1 MSSKLNKSEIIPG
14 SFLSKF
20 ELKKRLNLLGI
31 EPFIPNDN
39 TFYLN
44 EKSILINQYD
54 TAIKEEQNFE
64 KIKDILEKD
73 KKIEFINLNNKR
85 FPSKINLKNNYNN
98 NNLMPKNL
106 NNTFNNYNQ
115 SLTIYDENI
124 NNNNNKNN
132 ETYFSFNFND
142 FSDFP
147 NKKNNNNYNIN
158 NNNYDSF
165 YNSNIMNEN
174 IQQPK
179 RKFYLKELFL
189 IPFVGCVTGSIYIF
203 SQYGKR
209 TEIENLINRI
219 DFKLIKQT
227 FYNLFN
233 ISKNYTKIFTRKF
246 IENLDTYFKFISNGI
261 NQILD
266 KGILYNINLFIILL
280 LVMFVFWNFFKYVFR
295 KQINDNKIQLK

>member
-73 KKIEFINLNNKR
+73 KKIELMNLNHKR
-85 FPSKINLKNNYNN
+85 YPLKNNNN
-98 NNLMPKNL
+98 NNYFMPKHA
-106 NNTFNNYNQ
+106 NNSFNNFNNQ
-115 SLTIYDENI
+115 LTIYDENM
-124 NNNNNKNN
+124 NNNIDNKTND
-132 ETYFSFNFND
+132 TYFSFNFND

-147 NKKNNNNYNIN
+147 LHSEKKKNNNYTIN
-158 NNNYDSF
+158 NN
-165 YNSNIMNEN
+165 EN
-174 IQQPK
+174 VQPK
-179 RKFYLKELFL
+179 RKFFFKELIL

-219 DFKLIKQT
+219 DLNLIKQT

-246 IENLDTYFKFISNGI
+246 IENIDIYFKFICKGI
-261 NQILD
+261 IQILD
-266 KGILYNINLFIILL
+266 NGILYNIILFILLL
-280 LVMFVFWNFFKYVFR
+280 LVMFVFWHFFKYVFR
-295 KQINDNKIQLK
+295 KQK

>member
-124 NNNNNKNN
+124 NNNNKNN

-147 NKKNNNNYNIN
+147 NKKTNNNYNIN

-233 ISKNYTKIFTRKF
+233 ISKNYRKIFTRKF

-266 KGILYNINLFIILL
+266 KGILYNINLFIIFL

>member
-14 SFLSKF
+14 SFLNKF

-73 KKIEFINLNNKR
+73 KKIELMNLNQKR
-85 FPSKINLKNNYNN
+85 YPLKNNNN
-98 NNLMPKNL
+98 NNYFMPKHA
-106 NNTFNNYNQ
+106 NNSFNNINNQ
-115 SLTIYDENI
+115 LTIYDENM
-124 NNNNNKNN
+124 NNNIDNKTNDI
-132 ETYFSFNFND
+132 YFSFNFND

-147 NKKNNNNYNIN
+147 LHSEKKKNNNYIIN
-158 NNNYDSF
+158 NN
-165 YNSNIMNEN
+165 EN
-174 IQQPK
+174 VQPK
-179 RKFYLKELFL
+179 RKFFLKELIL

-219 DFKLIKQT
+219 DLNLIKQT

-246 IENLDTYFKFISNGI
+246 IENIDIYFKFICKGI
-261 NQILD
+261 IQILD
-266 KGILYNINLFIILL
+266 NGILYNIILFILLL
-280 LVMFVFWNFFKYVFR
+280 LVMFVFWHFFKYVFR
-295 KQINDNKIQLK
+295 KQK

>member
-73 KKIEFINLNNKR
+73 KKIELMNLNQKR
-85 FPSKINLKNNYNN
+85 YPLKNNNN
-98 NNLMPKNL
+98 NNYFMPKHA
-106 NNTFNNYNQ
+106 NNSFNNINNQ
-115 SLTIYDENI
+115 LTIYDENM
-124 NNNNNKNN
+124 NNNIDNKTND
-132 ETYFSFNFND
+132 TYFSFNFND

-147 NKKNNNNYNIN
+147 LHSEKKKNNNYIIN
-158 NNNYDSF
+158 NN
-165 YNSNIMNEN
+165 EN
-174 IQQPK
+174 VQPK
-179 RKFYLKELFL
+179 RKFFLKELIL

-219 DFKLIKQT
+219 DLNLIKQT

-246 IENLDTYFKFISNGI
+246 IENIDIYFKFICKGI
-261 NQILD
+261 IQILD
-266 KGILYNINLFIILL
+266 NGILYNIILFILLL
-280 LVMFVFWNFFKYVFR
+280 LVMFVFWHFFKYVFR
-295 KQINDNKIQLK
+295 KQK

>member
-14 SFLSKF
+14 SFLNKF

-54 TAIKEEQNFE
+54 TAIKDEQNYE

-73 KKIEFINLNNKR
+73 KKIELMNLNNKR
-85 FPSKINLKNNYNN
+85 YPLKNNNNNNYFMPKHKNNSFNNYNN
-98 NNLMPKNL
+98 H
-106 NNTFNNYNQ
+106 

-124 NNNNNKNN
+124 NNNNIDSKNN
-132 ETYFSFNFND
+132 DTYFSFNFND

-147 NKKNNNNYNIN
+147 LHNENKKNNNNNYNIN
-158 NNNYDSF
+158 NN
-165 YNSNIMNEN
+165 EN
-174 IQQPK
+174 IQPK
-179 RKFYLKELFL
+179 RKFFLKEFIL

-219 DFKLIKQT
+219 DLNLIKQT
-227 FYNLFN
+227 IYNLFN

-246 IENLDTYFKFISNGI
+246 IENIDIYFKFISNGI
-261 NQILD
+261 TQILD
-266 KGILYNINLFIILL
+266 KGIIYNIILFIILL
-280 LVMFVFWNFFKYVFR
+280 LVMFVFWHFFKYVFR
-295 KQINDNKIQLK
+295 KQINNNKVQLK

>member
-73 KKIEFINLNNKR
+73 KKIELMNLNQKR
-85 FPSKINLKNNYNN
+85 YPLKNNNKNN
-98 NNLMPKNL
+98 YFMPKHA
-106 NNTFNNYNQ
+106 NNSFNNINNQ
-115 SLTIYDENI
+115 LTIYDENM
-124 NNNNNKNN
+124 NNNIDNKTND
-132 ETYFSFNFND
+132 TYFSFNFND

-147 NKKNNNNYNIN
+147 LHSEKKKNNNYIIN
-158 NNNYDSF
+158 NN
-165 YNSNIMNEN
+165 EN
-174 IQQPK
+174 VQPK
-179 RKFYLKELFL
+179 RKFFLKELIL

-219 DFKLIKQT
+219 DLNLIKQT

-246 IENLDTYFKFISNGI
+246 IENIDIYFKFICKGI
-261 NQILD
+261 IQILD
-266 KGILYNINLFIILL
+266 NGILYNIILFILLL
-280 LVMFVFWNFFKYVFR
+280 LVMFVFWHFFKYVFR
-295 KQINDNKIQLK
+295 KQK

>member
-14 SFLSKF
+14 SFLNKF

-73 KKIEFINLNNKR
+73 KKIELMNLNHKR
-85 FPSKINLKNNYNN
+85 YPLKNNNN
-98 NNLMPKNL
+98 NNYFMPKHA
-106 NNTFNNYNQ
+106 NNSFNNFNNQ
-115 SLTIYDENI
+115 LTIYDENM
-124 NNNNNKNN
+124 NNNIDNKTND
-132 ETYFSFNFND
+132 TYFSFNFND

-147 NKKNNNNYNIN
+147 LHSEKKKNNNYTIN
-158 NNNYDSF
+158 NN
-165 YNSNIMNEN
+165 EN
-174 IQQPK
+174 VQPK
-179 RKFYLKELFL
+179 RKFFFKELIL

-219 DFKLIKQT
+219 DLNLIKQT

-246 IENLDTYFKFISNGI
+246 IENIDIYFKFICKGI
-261 NQILD
+261 IQILD
-266 KGILYNINLFIILL
+266 NGILYNIILFILLL
-280 LVMFVFWNFFKYVFR
+280 LVMFVFWHFFKYVFR
-295 KQINDNKIQLK
+295 KQK

>member
-124 NNNNNKNN
+124 NKHLQRFLCLHA
-132 ETYFSFNFND
+132 T
-142 FSDFP
+142 
-147 NKKNNNNYNIN
+147 KV
-158 NNNYDSF
+158 
-165 YNSNIMNEN
+165 
-174 IQQPK
+174 QQ
-179 RKFYLKELFL
+179 
-189 IPFVGCVTGSIYIF
+189 
-203 SQYGKR
+203 Q
-209 TEIENLINRI
+209 
-219 DFKLIKQT
+219 D
-227 FYNLFN
+227 
-233 ISKNYTKIFTRKF
+233 
-246 IENLDTYFKFISNGI
+246 
-261 NQILD
+261 
-266 KGILYNINLFIILL
+266 
-280 LVMFVFWNFFKYVFR
+280 
-295 KQINDNKIQLK
+295 

>member
-14 SFLSKF
+14 SFLNKF

-73 KKIEFINLNNKR
+73 KKIELMNLNHKR
-85 FPSKINLKNNYNN
+85 YPLKNNNN
-98 NNLMPKNL
+98 NNYFMPKHA
-106 NNTFNNYNQ
+106 NNSFNNFNNQ
-115 SLTIYDENI
+115 LTIYDENM
-124 NNNNNKNN
+124 NNNIDNKTND
-132 ETYFSFNFND
+132 TYFSFNFND

-147 NKKNNNNYNIN
+147 LHSEKKKNNNYIIN
-158 NNNYDSF
+158 NN
-165 YNSNIMNEN
+165 EN
-174 IQQPK
+174 VQPK
-179 RKFYLKELFL
+179 RKFFLKELIL

-219 DFKLIKQT
+219 DLNLIKQT

-246 IENLDTYFKFISNGI
+246 IENIDIYFKFICKGI
-261 NQILD
+261 IQILD
-266 KGILYNINLFIILL
+266 NGILYNIILFILLL
-280 LVMFVFWNFFKYVFR
+280 LVMFVFWHFFKYVFR
-295 KQINDNKIQLK
+295 KQK

>member
-14 SFLSKF
+14 SFLNKF

-73 KKIEFINLNNKR
+73 KKIELMNLNQKR
-85 FPSKINLKNNYNN
+85 YPLKNNNN
-98 NNLMPKNL
+98 NNYFMPKHA
-106 NNTFNNYNQ
+106 NNSFNNINNQ
-115 SLTIYDENI
+115 LTIYDENM
-124 NNNNNKNN
+124 NNNIDNKTND
-132 ETYFSFNFND
+132 TYFSFNFND

-147 NKKNNNNYNIN
+147 LHSEKKKNNNYIIN
-158 NNNYDSF
+158 NN
-165 YNSNIMNEN
+165 EN
-174 IQQPK
+174 VQPK
-179 RKFYLKELFL
+179 RKFFLKELIL

-219 DFKLIKQT
+219 DLNLIKQT

-233 ISKNYTKIFTRKF
+233 ISKNYTKIFTKKF
-246 IENLDTYFKFISNGI
+246 IENIDIYFKFICKGI
-261 NQILD
+261 IQILD
-266 KGILYNINLFIILL
+266 NGILYNIILFILLL
-280 LVMFVFWNFFKYVFR
+280 LVMFVFWHFFKYVFR
-295 KQINDNKIQLK
+295 KQK